1 MNHVLGAA
9 SVRELQSQLPG
20 AVLTAGEPN
29 YETARQIWN
38 SAFDKRP
45 AVIVRATSTQDVV
58 RTVLFARSEGLPLAV
73 RGGGHSIAGF
83 STCDGGMVLDLSS
96 MNDVQVDIVERR
108 AIVGGGATWKRF
120 DAATQ
125 SHGLAATGGMI
136 SSTGVGGLTL
146 GGGIGHLMRKQG
158 LACDH
163 VRSLELVTAE
173 GSVLS
178 VTESQHPDLLWAL
191 KGGGGNFGVVTKFD
205 FALQPVGPT
214 VLGGAVFY
222 PGEEASEVLSGWRDA
237 LPGMPDELTTT
248 VNLTTAPPVPFIADD
263 WHYRKVVA
271 VIACWAGDIRE
282 GEAVVAPLR
291 ALGTPISDVLG
302 AIPYVEM
309 QQLVDPLWEPGAANY
324 FTSTFL
330 DGLPDEAVAKL
341 CDHHREAADP
351 PAQMELHV
359 HQLGGAVARVPA
371 TDTPFGH
378 RSSPFLLNCVARTAN
393 SADLSQQVA
402 WARAAR
408 NDIGAF
414 VQAATY
420 ANYAGEAGEHLVR
433 ASYPPMTLARLQAVK
448 NQYDPSNLFRFNL
461 NIPPTL

>member
-20 AVLTAGEPN
+20 PVLTAGEPD

-38 SAFDKRP
+38 SASDKRP

-83 STCDGGMVLDLSS
+83 STCDGGIVLDLSN
-96 MNDVQVDIVERR
+96 MDDVQVDVQERR
-108 AIVGGGATWKRF
+108 AVVGGGVTWKTF

-158 LACDH
+158 LTCDH
-163 VRSLELVTAE
+163 VRSVELVTAE

-222 PGEEASEVLSGWRDA
+222 PGEEAAQVLSGWRDA
-237 LPGMPDELTTT
+237 VTSAPDELTTT
-248 VNLTTAPPVPFIADD
+248 VNLTTAPPVPFISPD

-271 VIACWAGDIRE
+271 VIACWAGDIDD

-291 ALGTPISDVLG
+291 TLGTPITDVLG
-302 AIPYVEM
+302 PISYVEL
-309 QQLVDPLWEPGAANY
+309 QRLVDPLWEPGAANY

-330 DGLPDEAVAKL
+330 DWLPDEAVAIL
-341 CDHHREAADP
+341 CDHHRDAADP
-351 PAQMELHV
+351 PAQTELHV

-371 TDTPFGH
+371 SDTPFGH
-378 RSSPFLLNCVARTAN
+378 RTSAFLLNCVARTAD
-393 SADLSQQVA
+393 SADLPQQVS

-408 NDIGAF
+408 DDLAVFG
-414 VQAATY
+414 QAATY
-420 ANYAGEAGEHLVR
+420 ANYAGEGGEHLMR
-433 ASYPPMTLARLQAVK
+433 ASYPPETLARLQAVK

-461 NIPPTL
+461 NIPPTT